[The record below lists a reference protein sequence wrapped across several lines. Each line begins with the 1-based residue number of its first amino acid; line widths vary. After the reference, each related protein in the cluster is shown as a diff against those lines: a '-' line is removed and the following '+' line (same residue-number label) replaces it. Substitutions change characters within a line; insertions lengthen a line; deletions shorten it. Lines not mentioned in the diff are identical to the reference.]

1 MWAQTRQLRQLRQ
14 LGLLTI
20 EPAVGSYATAACSTQ
35 VQLTHQWEPQSATT
49 SLQNWQLGQLPW
61 AWPCTYPRPTET
73 GPLCADMQRL
83 QGTSLPSHRT
93 FSVLRPQPASR
104 QFALQLKC
112 PPVTALA
119 GTRPKVDIDWDTLGF
134 GLQNVAANMYVANWT
149 EEAGWQQGDLQAYGP
164 LPMLPSAQVLNYGQA
179 AFEGMKAQRSHKDR
193 IVVFRPDRNAERLH
207 QGAERL
213 IMPPVPKDM
222 FIDAVTATV
231 RANVDYVV
239 VLPSTAAMPCSLSA
253 LAGVGCLLPQ
263 VPPLGKGSMYLR
275 PLLMGTGP
283 ILGLG
288 PAPSYTFAIY
298 CAAVGAYFKSGQ
310 LTPIDLIV
318 EERFHRAAPGGMGG
332 TKAAGNYSPVLVT
345 QLAAKKAGYSDV
357 VYLDAKTDT
366 YLEEVSSCNI
376 FCVKGNTI
384 KTPPLQG
391 TILPGVTRRKQS
403 TPVPSARGSH
413 VASEGAAT
421 GLTTA
426 AAGLWGP
433 QGVPVQLPCLLL
445 APPLPLRSILELAAH
460 RGYQVEE
467 VPVSVHE
474 AMEADELFT
483 TGTAVVVCSVGS
495 LTYQGRRREFTQQGQ
510 PGKVALEMYTS
521 LTDIQAEKADDPF
534 GWVVP

>member
-1 MWAQTRQLRQLRQ
+1 MGVPISSYQEDRIALRRH
-14 LGLLTI
+14 
-20 EPAVGSYATAACSTQ
+20 A
-35 VQLTHQWEPQSATT
+35 ATT
-49 SLQNWQLGQLPW
+49 RHFL
-61 AWPCTYPRPTET
+61 
-73 GPLCADMQRL
+73 
-83 QGTSLPSHRT
+83 
-93 FSVLRPQPASR
+93 
-104 QFALQLKC
+104 
-112 PPVTALA
+112 
-119 GTRPKVDIDWDTLGF
+119 
-134 GLQNVAANMYVANWT
+134 
-149 EEAGWQQGDLQAYGP
+149 
-164 LPMLPSAQVLNYGQA
+164 VLNYGQA

-231 RANVDYVV
+231 RANVDYV
-239 VLPSTAAMPCSLSA
+239 
-253 LAGVGCLLPQ
+253 
-263 VPPLGKGSMYLR
+263 GKGSMYLR

-298 CAAVGAYFKSGQ
+298 CAAVGAYFKGGQ

-391 TILPGVTRRKQS
+391 TILPGVTRRKQA
-403 TPVPSARGSH
+403 TPVPSAGGSY

-433 QGVPVQLPCLLL
+433 QGVAVQLPCLLL
-445 APPLPLRSILELAAH
+445 APLLPLRSILELAAH

-534 GWVVP
+534 GWVVPVA